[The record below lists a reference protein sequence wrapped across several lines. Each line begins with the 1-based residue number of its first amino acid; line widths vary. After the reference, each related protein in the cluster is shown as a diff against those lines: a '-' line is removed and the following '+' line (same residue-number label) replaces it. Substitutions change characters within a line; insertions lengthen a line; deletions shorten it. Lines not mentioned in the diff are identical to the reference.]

1 MYRLLLTAIAGLLMT
16 APAFAQSGVVIQVDQ
31 GLTDAVLA
39 KPVSAEVTAGTISD
53 VFRKLAAAAGVKIQ
67 TDLQVQHI
75 LPGSTRM
82 PIRQIRFANVTLK
95 AALDALCVK
104 FGLTYKILPEKIW
117 IEVAP
122 QLVALGRRVTIQ
134 ELIALSRL
142 RGTRLPAAGTTTTLE
157 EFLALIDGQLKIGS
171 ELTDEMAKTATNKQ
185 WQLAGGI
192 SLAAALDK
200 IAGGMQGEWAVPDG
214 KISML
219 TYAGMAKRKVLSRL
233 AAPAT
238 VHANAAPLY
247 QVLTD
252 LGRQAGVTVFF
263 QPGAL
268 LQLPEATRERFTL
281 RMRGATV
288 QQAFETIAGVTGL
301 GYDVNADGVT
311 FGISPAATTGGHSR
325 LAAMRRNPMVALMRF
340 KVGAIEMN
348 VPIRKND
355 LPEAVYQVL
364 LQRKQQ
370 YIQQLG
376 SLLAPAIAP
385 PNLLPDDQAAPDAQ

>member
-1 MYRLLLTAIAGLLMT
+1 MHRLLLTAVAGLLMT

-39 KPVSAEVTAGTISD
+39 KPVSAEVTAGTVSD

-75 LPGSTRM
+75 LPGSVQM

-142 RGTRLPAAGTTTTLE
+142 RGTHLPAAGTTTTLKE
-157 EFLALIDGQLKIGS
+157 LLVLIDGQLKIGS
-171 ELTDEMAKTATNKQ
+171 ELTDEMAKAAAGKQ
-185 WQLAGGI
+185 WQLAGDI
-192 SLAAALDK
+192 SLADALNK
-200 IAGGMQGEWAVPDG
+200 IAHWMQGEWAVPDG

-288 QQAFETIAGVTGL
+288 QQAFETISGVTGL
-301 GYDVNADGVT
+301 GYDVNADGVA
-311 FGISPAATTGGHSR
+311 FGISATAAGGHSR
-325 LAAMRRNPMVALMRF
+325 LAAMRSNPMIALMRF

-355 LPEAVYQVL
+355 LPEAVYHVL

-385 PNLLPDDQAAPDAQ
+385 PNLLPDDQLPPDAQ